1 VLDPVAAAAPEEAVV
16 LAACDESL
24 ARSPGSC
31 RGVCGLTEGDALV
44 VVVAGDAPV
53 DVSVEPKADEVGRV
67 NGSDVLVALA
77 APGLVWVAL
86 GDVEPVDVP
95 VVPAPFDDVF
105 TGEDDAVL
113 AGELI
118 GTLVCACAAAEAASH
133 RTVAKMN
140 GRCIALSRSQGE

>member
-1 VLDPVAAAAPEEAVV
+1 M
-16 LAACDESL
+16 
-24 ARSPGSC
+24 
-31 RGVCGLTEGDALV
+31 TEGDALV

-95 VVPAPFDDVF
+95 VVPAAFDEVF
-105 TGEDDAVL
+105 TGEDDGVL